1 MNGRRHSRVAKPIT
15 TIQKQTIT
23 EEEKREKTIEELKT
37 SLAEKEEAVTELLSI
52 IEELHKSGILEAA
65 NAMLKAKEDIVKI
78 VIGQANR
85 KPVTTT
91 INHVIGIAQLLANLD
106 PQLTDKLLE
115 STASSIAEAYKQTK
129 EKDKKIGIFD
139 LLKAVNDPDINRAIR
154 FILSSLKEFGK
165 RLDDDKS

>member
-1 MNGRRHSRVAKPIT
+1 MAKPIT

-37 SLAEKEEAVTELLSI
+37 SLTEKEEAVTELLSI

-85 KPVTTT
+85 KPVTTA
-91 INHVIGIAQLLANLD
+91 INHVIGMAQLLANLD

-165 RLDDDKS
+165 RLHASILIEGL